1 MHTDRDV
8 TRMVQ
13 TWLRNDEHES
23 ADRVMDNVLALLDT
37 TPQRRPTWSARRNV
51 SPRGVAR
58 WAIAAAAVLVIAV
71 VGINLL
77 PTGGVGPAVT
87 ASPSPSATPTPTP
100 TPTPTAPP
108 SPSAAALVPPMGL
121 VEVGR
126 HSFSQSG
133 IAFSLDFTTSGW
145 ASSGV
150 AVAPDGVN
158 ITKGVPPDKN
168 AAWLLS
174 WSIDGVYTDPCGDVP
189 GPTLSPSAA
198 DLASAVATLPGAELV
213 TAPTEVTLDGRVA
226 TFVSISI
233 PEDIACPPGSFLLWW
248 DGAVCDASGP
258 CARWVTGL
266 GETQYV
272 WIFEIDGQ
280 HVWIE
285 AETYRDA
292 SPALVQEVR
301 QIVES
306 IQFE

>member
-1 MHTDRDV
+1 MPTDRDV

-13 TWLRNDEHES
+13 TWLRKDEHES
-23 ADRVMDNVLALLDT
+23 ADRVLDNVLALLDT
-37 TPQRRPTWSARRNV
+37 TPQRGPMWPARRNAD
-51 SPRGVAR
+51 PNTVAR
-58 WAIAAAAVLVIAV
+58 WAIVAAAVLVVAV
-71 VGINLL
+71 IGIYLL

-87 ASPSPSATPTPTP
+87 ASPSPSPTPTP
-100 TPTPTAPP
+100 TPTVPP
-108 SPSAAALVPPMGL
+108 SPSAATLVPPRGL
-121 VEVGR
+121 VEIGR

-145 ASSGV
+145 SSSGV

-158 ITKGVPPDKN
+158 ITKGLPPDKN

-174 WSIDGVYTDPCGDVP
+174 WSIDGVYADPCGHVP
-189 GPTLSPSAA
+189 SPTLSPSAA

-213 TAPTEVTLDGRVA
+213 SGPTDVTLDGRVA

-233 PEDIACPPGSFLLWW
+233 PEDVACPPRSFLLWW
-248 DGAVCDASGP
+248 DDADCDAEGP
-258 CARWVTGL
+258 CERWVTGL

-285 AETYRDA
+285 AETYKDA
-292 SPALVQEVR
+292 SPALVQEVQ

-306 IQFE
+306 IRFE